1 MSCILTV
8 DQSTSAT
15 KALMLDTAGR
25 ILDKET
31 AAHKQYYPRPGWVE
45 HDAEEI
51 YHNTIGVCRQVLE
64 RNGDRTKDLLC
75 LSITN
80 QRETIVVFDKES
92 GRPLYPAIVWQ
103 CRRAAPFCAELSR
116 DNHNDEVHRTT
127 GLKIDTYFP
136 APKLTWLFREQPEVQ
151 KRVQDGSALIGTID
165 TYLIYRLTRCK
176 VHATD
181 HTNACRTL
189 LYDISKLQ
197 WNEDLCR
204 LFEIPCAGLPEI
216 LESSARFGE
225 TDLGGLLDRA
235 LPICGVMG
243 DSQAALFAQRCF
255 QFGDGKVTLGTGS
268 SVLVNLGSELRFS
281 DHGIVSTIGWV
292 YQGKP
297 AYSFEGIINFTGA
310 VIAWLKDQL
319 QLISE
324 VQETETLASE
334 VPDAGGVYLVPAFVG
349 LSAPYWAPDAKGAI
363 VGLTPGSGK
372 RQVVRAALESVAFQI
387 RDLLGLM
394 SQEIGMPLG
403 LVRVDGGMVSNK
415 FFLQLLADLKQM
427 PIRASALAAHSAWGA
442 ALAGALGMG
451 VYGSLEELNRL
462 PHEFTD
468 YEPRLDKK
476 TSDARYE
483 GWKAAVRQ
491 VLSSGK

>member
-1 MSCILTV
+1 MPCILTV

-15 KALMLDTAGR
+15 KALILDTGGQ
-25 ILDKET
+25 ILDQET
-31 AAHKQYYPRPGWVE
+31 VAHQQYYPRPGWVE

-51 YHNTIGVCRQVLE
+51 YANTLAVCRSLLE
-64 RNGDRTKDLLC
+64 RGDGRTKDLLC

-80 QRETIVVFDKES
+80 QRETIVVFDRKS
-92 GRPLYPAIVWQ
+92 GKPLYPAIVWQ
-103 CRRAAPFCAELSR
+103 CRRAAPFCAELVR
-116 DNHNDEVHRTT
+116 ANHSDEVHRTT

-136 APKLTWLFREQPEVQ
+136 APKLAWLFKERPEIRS
-151 KRVQDGSALIGTID
+151 KVQDGSALIGTID

-197 WNEDLCR
+197 WSEDLCR
-204 LFEIPCAGLPEI
+204 LFEVPRAGLPEI

-225 TDLGGLLDRA
+225 TDLEGLLDRQ

-243 DSQAALFAQRCF
+243 DSQGALFAQRCF
-255 QFGDGKVTLGTGS
+255 DFGDGKVTLGTGS
-268 SVLVNLGSELRFS
+268 SVLVNLGSQLRFS

-324 VQETETLASE
+324 VRETETLASE
-334 VPDAGGVYLVPAFVG
+334 VQDTGGVYLVPAFVG
-349 LSAPYWAPDAKGAI
+349 LSAPYWAPEAKGAI
-363 VGLTPGSGK
+363 LGLTPGSDK
-372 RQVVRAALESVAFQI
+372 RHIVRAALESVAFQI
-387 RDLLGLM
+387 RDLLDLIG
-394 SQEIGMPLG
+394 QEIGMPLHF
-403 LVRVDGGMVSNK
+403 VRVDGGMVSNK
-415 FFLQLLADLKQM
+415 F
-427 PIRASALAAHSAWGA
+427 
-442 ALAGALGMG
+442 
-451 VYGSLEELNRL
+451 
-462 PHEFTD
+462 
-468 YEPRLDKK
+468 
-476 TSDARYE
+476 
-483 GWKAAVRQ
+483 
-491 VLSSGK
+491 

>member
-1 MSCILTV
+1 MPCILTV

-15 KALMLDTAGR
+15 KALILDTAGQ
-25 ILDKET
+25 ILDQET
-31 AAHKQYYPRPGWVE
+31 VAHQQYYPRPGWVE

-51 YHNTIGVCRQVLE
+51 YGNTLAACRSALE
-64 RNGDRTKDLLC
+64 RAGGRAKDLLC

-80 QRETIVVFDKES
+80 QRETIVVFDRES

-103 CRRAAPFCAELSR
+103 CRRAAPFCSELVR
-116 DNHNDEVHRTT
+116 ANHNDEVHRTT

-136 APKLTWLFREQPEVQ
+136 APKLNWLFNEHPEIRS
-151 KRVQDGSALIGTID
+151 RVQDGSALIGTID
-165 TYLIYRLTRCK
+165 SYLIYRLTRCS
-176 VHATD
+176 VHAID

-197 WNEDLCR
+197 WSEDLCC
-204 LFEIPCAGLPEI
+204 LFEVPSSALPSI

-225 TDLGGLLDRA
+225 TDLDGLLDRE

-255 QFGDGKVTLGTGS
+255 EFGDGKVTLGTGS
-268 SVLVNLGSELRFS
+268 SVLVNLGSQLRLS
-281 DHGIVSTIGWV
+281 DQGIVSTIGWV

-310 VIAWLKDQL
+310 VVAWLKDQL

-334 VPDAGGVYLVPAFVG
+334 IPDNGGVYLIPAFVG
-349 LSAPYWAPDAKGAI
+349 LSAPYWAPEAKGAI
-363 VGLTPGSGK
+363 LGLTPGSGK

-387 RDLLGLM
+387 RDLLSLIGH
-394 SQEIGMPLG
+394 EIGMPLHF
-403 LVRVDGGMVSNK
+403 VRVDGGMVRNN
-415 FFLQLLADLKQM
+415 FFLQLLADLTQTRV
-427 PIRASALAAHSAWGA
+427 RASALADHSAWQG
-442 ALAGALGMG
+442 L
-451 VYGSLEELNRL
+451 
-462 PHEFTD
+462 
-468 YEPRLDKK
+468 
-476 TSDARYE
+476 
-483 GWKAAVRQ
+483 
-491 VLSSGK
+491 